1 MRRRVRGSAPDRFE
15 LNLTPLL
22 DVILQLI
29 TFFMMLVHFGS
40 RIEGQSRSV
49 RLPIA
54 PAALPVGDLG
64 LDRLVVAVDRRGLLL
79 ADGVARDPASAT
91 AWWSAQARA
100 RRDGRRIVG
109 GAGDEIATQVVIR
122 ADRDAPYGDVRKTLA
137 RAQDAGFARFT
148 LVVLRE
154 DRP

>member
-40 RIEGQSRSV
+40 KIEGASRAI
-49 RLPIA
+49 RLPVA
-54 PAALPVGDLG
+54 AAALPVGDLG
-64 LDRLVVAVDRRGLLL
+64 LDRLVVAIDREGRL
-79 ADGVARDPASAT
+79 VA
-91 AWWSAQARA
+91 
-100 RRDGRRIVG
+100 
-109 GAGDEIATQVVIR
+109 DEIARDKPAASTWWKEQAKARREALRLLGGPGAEISTLVVIR
-122 ADRDAPYGDVRKTLA
+122 ADRACSYGAVRRTLA
-137 RAQDAGFARFT
+137 EAQGSGFAHFS

-154 DRP
+154 EQP